1 MISTSGIGQISLKG
15 QGFRIARPGEAM
27 AARALAFRKKKNYIT
42 VIIQLLWALRM
53 LNGLEAKNRE
63 TGDDRTTQGQV
74 RRG

>member
-1 MISTSGIGQISLKG
+1 
-15 QGFRIARPGEAM
+15 M

-42 VIIQLLWALRM
+42 VIIQLLLALRM
-53 LNGLEAKNRE
+53 LSGLEAKNRE